1 MAAAML
7 LSHRGNKATQITP
20 SLDDGRDLKWRG
32 KTYTLYQ
39 SVRVQDAVP
48 PHIIDIYEQ
57 AGGSTIT
64 GDKVFTHAL
73 PSPVNEHLL
82 FGDIVL
88 AMRNAEKQRVPLSVD
103 TLSGMY
109 QNMRFVLSTKKRRC
123 DSVANEGAE
132 EEEDEDEEEE
142 DGASE
147 LDDDEDRNDDGVPD
161 DEKDE
166 EEEEESDPSSESES
180 ESSLL
185 DDDEDADTYIPE
197 DVSDDV

>member
-57 AGGSTIT
+57 AGGGTTT

-88 AMRNAEKQRVPLSVD
+88 AMRNAERQRVPFSKD

-123 DSVANEGAE
+123 DSVANDDAE
-132 EEEDEDEEEE
+132 EEEDEEEE

-161 DEKDE
+161 DEKD

-197 DVSDDV
+197 DVSDDL